1 MAEDKSAETQPETG
15 AVGAEVDWEAE
26 CMKWKAHAREQ
37 EKRAKAN
44 KAAADEL
51 EQLKESE
58 KSALEKAQDEAK
70 RAQDAL
76 AALKKSTEADK
87 LKAKVASDTGVPAE
101 FIVGDDEEQMR
112 EYAKKLA
119 EHFKPATAPKVAG
132 AGKVMRE
139 KGSADIDEAKRQLA
153 RQMFGAAE

>member
-1 MAEDKSAETQPETG
+1 MAEDTSAETQPETG
-15 AVGAEVDWEAE
+15 AEGAEADLEAE
-26 CMKWKAHAREQ
+26 LRKWKGYAREQ

-51 EQLKESE
+51 QQIKESE
-58 KSALEKAQDEAK
+58 KSELEKARDEA
-70 RAQDAL
+70 RAAREEA
-76 AALKKSTEADK
+76 AALRRSVETGK

-112 EYAKKLA
+112 EYAEKLA
-119 EHFKPATAPKVAG
+119 EHFKPAAAPKVRG

-139 KGSADIDEAKRQLA
+139 KGSADIDEAKRKLA
-153 RQMFGAAE
+153 RQMFGNSE

>member
-15 AVGAEVDWEAE
+15 TAGAEVDWEAE

-58 KSALEKAQDEAK
+58 KSAEA
-70 RAQDAL
+70 L
-76 AALKKSTEADK
+76 N
-87 LKAKVASDTGVPAE
+87 VIG
-101 FIVGDDEEQMR
+101 G
-112 EYAKKLA
+112 
-119 EHFKPATAPKVAG
+119 
-132 AGKVMRE
+132 
-139 KGSADIDEAKRQLA
+139 
-153 RQMFGAAE
+153 